1 MGRIVLTGGKIQMH
15 NRLNLVYAHIK
26 LNNPRVLHHNQH
38 FIFSVSFYLSFFFL
52 QSTQW
57 TQLGGKQTKKK
68 CKGTGARN
76 LLQLDSR
83 LEKKF
88 NSGENTKSNLI
99 PFTRKK
105 K

>member
-1 MGRIVLTGGKIQMH
+1 MDTIGRETD
-15 NRLNLVYAHIK
+15 
-26 LNNPRVLHHNQH
+26 
-38 FIFSVSFYLSFFFL
+38 
-52 QSTQW
+52 
-57 TQLGGKQTKKK
+57 KKK

-105 K
+105 KYTTSSLLLLGFIKMVEGANGRGIRAKGMWEFIFI